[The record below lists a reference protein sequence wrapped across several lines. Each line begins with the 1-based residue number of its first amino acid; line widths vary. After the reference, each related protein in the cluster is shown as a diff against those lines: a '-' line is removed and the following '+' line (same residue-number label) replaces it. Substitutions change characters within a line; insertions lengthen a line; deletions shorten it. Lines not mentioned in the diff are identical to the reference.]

1 MTETPAAPAPAPA
14 KYSSAPKIISI
25 IIAAILSLCC
35 CIPGILTLVGGST
48 WQTSGFTGGGNGT
61 IPPLYGLVC
70 IVAALVPWI
79 IPLIVILI
87 LRNRK

>member
-1 MTETPAAPAPAPA
+1 
-14 KYSSAPKIISI
+14 
-25 IIAAILSLCC
+25 
-35 CIPGILTLVGGST
+35 VGGST

>member
-1 MTETPAAPAPAPA
+1 MTQTPAAPAPAPA

-35 CIPGILTLVGGST
+35 CLSSLPIFLGTGTYNV
-48 WQTSGFTGGGNGT
+48 TGGQGGNL
-61 IPPLYGLVC
+61 PPIYGVVC

>member
-1 MTETPAAPAPAPA
+1 MTQTPVAPAPA

-25 IIAAILSLCC
+25 IVAAILSLCC
-35 CIPGILTLVGGST
+35 CSLGILTLLGGST
-48 WQTSGFTGGGNGT
+48 LQTSGFTGSGTGT
-61 IPPLYGLVC
+61 IPPLYGVVC
-70 IVAALVPWI
+70 IVAALVPWL